1 MDNFEDFVFYTPETT
16 SETTTKKKIIYNKPY
31 GWDKKPKKKSKFLR
45 FFTVMYEGIKGEQ
58 GMEPSDIRRFEGYVL
73 DFKAIG
79 AAIVVSFALGMLMMH
94 SLGSENWTKDSEKY
108 EKSFID
114 YTIEY
119 FFPETIKDVDSS
131 VKVVK
136 PPYNNNTVI
145 PVTPDVDSINQLI
158 KKGDS
163 IINSLINKHADTTK
177 SISK

>member
-58 GMEPSDIRRFEGYVL
+58 GMEPSNIRRFEGYVL

-79 AAIVVSFALGMLMMH
+79 AAVVISFLLGMLMMRA
-94 SLGSENWTKDSEKY
+94 SGSEKWTKDSEKY
-108 EKSFID
+108 EKSYID
-114 YTIEY
+114 YAIEY

-136 PPYNNNTVI
+136 PPYNTNVI
-145 PVTPDVDSINQLI
+145 PVSPDVDSINQLI
-158 KKGDS
+158 KRGDS

-177 SISK
+177 SISE